1 MPIQTVSQA
10 FTNEGVG
17 GFTFRNRLINGT
29 FEIAQRSAGP
39 VTGSDYTTV
48 DRWGFPSA
56 DETSERVAN
65 DRDLSIPFALRV
77 TATAAGY
84 GQVFQ
89 RIEDVRTDSGKQI
102 TLSFWAKSPNT
113 GAMRLAIYQNFGSG
127 GSTLVSVIDD
137 ASYFNITQA
146 NTWQFFTATL
156 TMPSV
161 SGKTIGAGNHIQ
173 IGIGPN
179 SGTANRVVTYSEVQW
194 EVGSIATPFERRPYT
209 TELQLCQRYY
219 YKVAPAQGNPF
230 GSAAVQATNQAD
242 GFFYFPVTMRTA
254 PSALEQSG
262 TANQYALYSGGGVN
276 ACNAVP
282 TFNWATQH
290 MASPTFNFSASL
302 TVGRAGTVYAATS
315 PGGYLAWSAEL

>member
-10 FTNEGVG
+10 FTNEGAG
-17 GFTFRNRLINGT
+17 GFTFRNRIINGT

-56 DETSERVAN
+56 DEISQRVDN

-113 GAMRLAIYQNFGSG
+113 GSMRLAIYQNFGSG
-127 GSTLVSVIDD
+127 GSTFLSVIDD

-161 SGKTIGAGNHIQ
+161 SGKTIGTSSYIQ
-173 IGIGPN
+173 VQFGAN
-179 SGTANRVVTYSEVQW
+179 SGTANRQVTYSEVQW
-194 EVGSIATPFERRPYT
+194 EVGSVATPFERRPYT
-209 TELQLCQRYY
+209 TELQLCQRYFQATTILVY
-219 YKVAPAQGNPF
+219 SSSFARNFIVYPVQMRTSPTIASGGSGFTTSISSNAGTAMEQT
-230 GSAAVQATNQAD
+230 SAASQN
-242 GFFYFPVTMRTA
+242 
-254 PSALEQSG
+254 L
-262 TANQYALYSGGGVN
+262 
-276 ACNAVP
+276 
-282 TFNWATQH
+282 TF
-290 MASPTFNFSASL
+290 
-302 TVGRAGTVYAATS
+302 
-315 PGGYLAWSAEL
+315 SAEL

>member
-10 FTNEGVG
+10 FTNEGLG
-17 GFTFRNRLINGT
+17 AFSFRNRLINGT

-65 DRDLSIPFALRV
+65 DRDLSIPFALKV

-127 GSTLVSVIDD
+127 GSTFVSVIDNET
-137 ASYFNITQA
+137 YFNITQA
-146 NTWQFFTATL
+146 NTWQFFTATV

-194 EVGSIATPFERRPYT
+194 EVGSVATPFERRPYGI
-209 TELQLCQRYY
+209 ELQLCYRYY
-219 YKVAPAQGNPF
+219 QALNSENYLSAGFSAGGAPYSTAIPF
-230 GSAAVQATNQAD
+230 LARTRAVPSVTLPTAGQSAGTISFTASNGGYPGTTGTHNIYSVTTKDFALSGS
-242 GFFYFPVTMRTA
+242 GY
-254 PSALEQSG
+254 SG
-262 TANQYALYSGGGVN
+262 LTGGTGAYLYSNGSVTYQIN
-276 ACNAVP
+276 
-282 TFNWATQH
+282 
-290 MASPTFNFSASL
+290 
-302 TVGRAGTVYAATS
+302 
-315 PGGYLAWSAEL
+315 AEL